1 MSQIKVQK
9 YKNKI
14 AFKVK
19 YDTNALDIAK
29 KAPLDRLCK
38 RCLEQIQW
46 KIQFN
51 KYKAPKSI
59 SRWYILNYFYYKTF
73 I

>member
-1 MSQIKVQK
+1 MSSAQK
-9 YKNKI
+9 KPQKHQNKT

-19 YDTNALDIAK
+19 YDTNAIEIAK

-46 KIQFN
+46 KLRFN

-59 SRWYILNYFYYKTF
+59 SRW
-73 I
+73 